1 MLWNKLIACQ
11 VTFDNFMAGTYTEG
25 MSVCL
30 VQMEGI
36 EKSFPGVHALN
47 NCRFELLSGE
57 IHGLIGENGA
67 GKSTLMKV
75 LAGIYER
82 DAGTI
87 RVRGEPAEAHTTKQ
101 AQTLGISI
109 IHQELNLMKHLTAA
123 QNIFIGREQKK
134 GARFLVD
141 DKEIN
146 RKSGELFRLINLN
159 LDPRA
164 LVAKLTVAQQQMIE
178 IAKALSFNS
187 DVLIMDEPTS
197 ALSDAEI
204 DELFK
209 VIIDLKDQGKGIVY
223 ISHRMDELHRICDRI
238 TVMRDGQYVATTPM
252 KEISTEQIIAQMVGR
267 EIYESAHPHG
277 DTSKNEVVL
286 EVKNLNRG
294 RVVQDVS
301 FTLHKGEI
309 LGFAGLLG
317 AGRTETMRLIFGAD
331 PMDSGEIF
339 VKGKKALI
347 KQPRDAVHHGIGYLS
362 EDRKRYG
369 LALGMSVKVNT
380 VMASL
385 SKFLKPLAVIDE
397 AKSKQVA
404 EEYVRRLNTKT
415 PSVEQQAKNLSGGN
429 QQKVVVG
436 KWLVRDSDILIFD
449 EPTRGIDVGAKSEIY
464 KLLNELA
471 DQGKSIIMISS
482 ELPEILRMSH
492 RVVVMC
498 EGRVTASLGV
508 GEFTQ
513 EKIMHHATQRE
524 GLLWRNS

>member
-1 MLWNKLIACQ
+1 
-11 VTFDNFMAGTYTEG
+11 
-25 MSVCL
+25 MSKFL

-47 NCRFELLSGE
+47 NCSFELLSGE

-75 LAGIYER
+75 LSGIYGK

-87 RVRGEPAEAHTTKQ
+87 KVRGEIADAHNTKQ
-101 AQTLGISI
+101 AQALGISI

-134 GARFLVD
+134 GFNFLVD

-146 RKSGELFRLINLN
+146 RKSEELFKLINLN
-159 LDPRA
+159 LEPRV
-164 LVAKLTVAQQQMIE
+164 LVASLTVAQQQMIE

-197 ALSDAEI
+197 ALSDSEI

-209 VIIDLKDQGKGIVY
+209 VIKDLKAQGKGIVY

-238 TVMRDGQYVATTPM
+238 TVMRDGQYVATSPM
-252 KEISTEQIIAQMVGR
+252 KEISTEQIISQMVGR
-267 EIYESAHPHG
+267 EIYESHHPHG

-294 RVVQDVS
+294 RAVQDVS
-301 FTLHKGEI
+301 FALHKGEI

-331 PMDSGEIF
+331 PMDSGEVI
-339 VKGKKALI
+339 VKGKKVQI
-347 KQPRDAVHHGIGYLS
+347 KQPKDAVQHGIGYLS

-385 SKFLKPLAVIDE
+385 SKFLKPLGVIDE
-397 AKSKQVA
+397 VKAKKVT
-404 EEYVRRLNTKT
+404 EEYVQRLNTKT

-482 ELPEILRMSH
+482 ELPEVLRMSH
-492 RVVVMC
+492 RIVVMC
-498 EGRVTASLGV
+498 EGRVTATLGA
-508 GEFTQ
+508 EDSTQ
-513 EKIMHHATQRE
+513 EKIMYYAT
-524 GLLWRNS
+524 LRNNLVNKG